1 MKNKILITT
10 PIYYVNDKPHWGH
23 AYTTVVADVLTRFF
37 RAQGNEVFFL
47 TGTDEHGAKVAES
60 AEKLGK
66 NPKAL
71 CDENSEAYKI
81 AWRKLGIEY
90 DHFIRTTDRIHEEKV
105 AKFLKELKDKNAVY
119 EKEYEGLYCV
129 GCEKFL
135 TEKDLVDGKCPD
147 HKTEPK
153 RIAEKNYFF
162 KLTGYLNKIEKLIS
176 KDELL
181 IQPGT
186 AKKEVLGLF
195 RQGLEDF
202 SISRQ
207 KEKVKW
213 GIDLPFSENQTV
225 YVWVDALLNYC
236 TGNGTKEFDT
246 YWDKGKVIHIL
257 GKDILK
263 FHAIFWPA
271 MLLAAGRNIPQR
283 EFIHGF
289 FTINGQ
295 KMSKTLGNVIDSNEI
310 VDKFGVDA
318 TRYLLLSQFP
328 FGQDGDV
335 KKEKFVE
342 KYNSD
347 LANGLGNL
355 VARVLTMVEKY
366 CDGRVPKIVQDPE
379 NHPLRVNEKI
389 YNWKK
394 TWADIDKYMLN
405 FQLYEALSSIR
416 KFITEA
422 DKYIDGTKPWELA
435 KNRKEK
441 EVNWALYG
449 LLDSI
454 HQVAWQVYPF
464 FPETSLKIAKLLKI
478 EKLLVKNPNYKDSWT
493 NIEQGIKTGK
503 SEILFPRLTK

>member
-23 AYTTVVADVLTRFF
+23 AYTTVAADVLTRFF
-37 RAQGNEVFFL
+37 GAQGNEVFFL

-60 AEKLGK
+60 AEKLGE
-66 NPKAL
+66 NPKVL

-81 AWRKLGIEY
+81 AWQKLGIKY
-90 DHFIRTTDRIHEEKV
+90 DHFIRTTDKIHEEKV
-105 AKFLKELKDKNAVY
+105 VGFLKELKDKNAVY

-135 TEKDLVDGKCPD
+135 TERDLIDGKCPD

-153 RIAEKNYFF
+153 KIAEKNYFF
-162 KLTGYLNKIEKLIS
+162 KLTDYLDKIEKLIS
-176 KDELL
+176 GDELS
-181 IQPGT
+181 IQPET

-195 RQGLEDF
+195 KQRLEDF

-213 GIDLPFSENQTV
+213 GIDLPFGENQTV

-236 TGNGTKEFDT
+236 TGNGTKEFDE
-246 YWDKGKVIHIL
+246 YWKKGEVIHLL

-271 MLLAAGRNIPQR
+271 MLLATGKNPPKR

-289 FTINGQ
+289 FTIDGQ
-295 KMSKTLGNVIDSNEI
+295 KMSKTLGNVIDPNEI

-318 TRYLLLSQFP
+318 TRYLLLSQLP

-335 KKEKFVE
+335 KKEKFGE

-355 VARVLTMVEKY
+355 VARVLTLANKYGVKKDKIEKE
-366 CDGRVPKIVQDPE
+366 I
-379 NHPLRVNEKI
+379 EKTI
-389 YNWKK
+389 EETKK
-394 TWADIDKYMLN
+394 TYDKDMQDFRLFEALEEIWKLIGFCDKYVEEN
-405 FQLYEALSSIR
+405 
-416 KFITEA
+416 
-422 DKYIDGTKPWELA
+422 KPWQITDKKKLEQVLS
-435 KNRKEK
+435 NL
-441 EVNWALYG
+441 LYC
-449 LLDSI
+449 LSEIADLIS
-454 HQVAWQVYPF
+454 PF
-464 FPETSLKIAKLLKI
+464 LPETSEKI
-478 EKLLVKNPNYKDSWT
+478 KN
-493 NIEQGIKTGK
+493 QIKSGK
-503 SEILFPRLTK
+503 SEILFPRLQ

>member
-23 AYTTVVADVLTRFF
+23 AYTTVAADVLTRFF

-47 TGTDEHGAKVAES
+47 TGIDEHGAKVAES

-66 NPKAL
+66 NPKTL
-71 CDENSEAYKI
+71 CDENSEAYKF
-81 AWRKLGIEY
+81 AWQKLGIAY
-90 DHFIRTTDRIHEEKV
+90 DHFIRTTDKIHEERV
-105 AKFLKELKDKNAVY
+105 VEFLKALKDKNAVY

-135 TEKDLVDGKCPD
+135 TEKDLVDNKCPD

-153 RIAEKNYFF
+153 KIAEKNYFF
-162 KLTGYLNKIEKLIS
+162 KLTEYLDKIEKLVS

-181 IQPGT
+181 IQPET

-195 RQGLEDF
+195 KQGLEDF

-225 YVWVDALLNYC
+225 YVWVDALLNYY
-236 TGNGTKEFDT
+236 TGNGTKEFDA
-246 YWDKGKVIHIL
+246 YWEKGEVVHIL

-271 MLLAAGRNIPQR
+271 MLLAAGKNIPKR

-289 FTINGQ
+289 FTIDGQ

-335 KKEKFVE
+335 KKEKFIE
-342 KYNSD
+342 RYNSD

-355 VARVLTMVEKY
+355 VARVSTLANKHNVKDGKSEKEIGKRIKGIKETY
-366 CDGRVPKIVQDPE
+366 
-379 NHPLRVNEKI
+379 
-389 YNWKK
+389 
-394 TWADIDKYMLN
+394 DKDMQGFRL
-405 FQLYEALSSIR
+405 FEALEEVWKLIG
-416 KFITEA
+416 FC
-422 DKYIDGTKPWELA
+422 DKYIEENKPWQIA
-435 KNRKEK
+435 EK
-441 EVNWALYG
+441 KKLEIVLSNLLYC
-449 LLDSI
+449 LSEIADLI
-454 HQVAWQVYPF
+454 APF
-464 FPETSLKIAKLLKI
+464 LPETSEKIKNQLKI
-478 EKLLVKNPNYKDSWT
+478 
-493 NIEQGIKTGK
+493 GK
-503 SEILFPRLTK
+503 SEILFPRIDKDKTI

>member
-23 AYTTVVADVLTRFF
+23 AYTTVAADVLTRFF
-37 RAQGNEVFFL
+37 RIQGNEVFFL

-66 NPKAL
+66 NPKVL
-71 CDENSEAYKI
+71 CDDNSEAYKI
-81 AWRKLGIEY
+81 AWEKLGIEY
-90 DHFIRTTDRIHEEKV
+90 DYFIRTTDKIHEEKV
-105 AKFLKELKDKNAVY
+105 VEFLKELKDKNAVY

-153 RIAEKNYFF
+153 KIAEKNYFF
-162 KLTGYLNKIEKLIS
+162 KLTNYLGKIEKLIS
-176 KDELL
+176 KDQLL
-181 IQPGT
+181 IQPEI

-195 RQGLEDF
+195 KQRLEDF

-207 KEKVKW
+207 KEKVRW
-213 GIDLPFSENQTV
+213 GIDLPFGENQTV

-246 YWDKGKVIHIL
+246 YWEKGKVIHVL

-271 MLLAAGRNIPQR
+271 MLLAAGKNIPQR

-289 FTINGQ
+289 FTFNGQ
-295 KMSKTLGNVIDSNEI
+295 KMSKTIGNVIDPSEI

-355 VARVLTMVEKY
+355 VARVLTLANKYGIKDGKSEKEIEKRIKGVKEVY
-366 CDGRVPKIVQDPE
+366 EKDMQDFR
-379 NHPLRVNEKI
+379 L
-389 YNWKK
+389 
-394 TWADIDKYMLN
+394 
-405 FQLYEALSSIR
+405 FEALEEIW
-416 KFITEA
+416 KLIGFC
-422 DKYIDGTKPWELA
+422 DKYIEENKPWQITDKKKLETVLS
-435 KNRKEK
+435 NL
-441 EVNWALYG
+441 LYCISEIAD
-449 LLDSI
+449 LI
-454 HQVAWQVYPF
+454 APF
-464 FPETSLKIAKLLKI
+464 LPETSEKI
-478 EKLLVKNPNYKDSWT
+478 KN
-493 NIEQGIKTGK
+493 QLKTGK
-503 SEILFPRLTK
+503 SEILFPRLQ

>member
-1 MKNKILITT
+1 MKKKILITT

-23 AYTTVVADVLTRFF
+23 AYTTVAADVLTRFF
-37 RAQGNEVFFL
+37 RIQKNEVFFL

-81 AWRKLGIEY
+81 AWQKLGIKY
-90 DHFIRTTDRIHEEKV
+90 DHFIRTTDKIHEEKV
-105 AKFLKELKDKNAVY
+105 ADFLKELKDKNAVY

-135 TEKDLVDGKCPD
+135 TDKDLINGLCPD

-153 RIAEKNYFF
+153 KIAEKNYFF
-162 KLTGYLNKIEKLIS
+162 KLIDYLGKIEKLVS
-176 KDELL
+176 EDKLL
-181 IQPGT
+181 IQPKT

-195 RQGLEDF
+195 KQRLEDF

-213 GIDLPFSENQTV
+213 GIDLPFGENQTV
-225 YVWVDALLNYC
+225 YVWVDALLNYL
-236 TGNGTKEFDT
+236 TGDGTKKFDE
-246 YWDKGKVIHIL
+246 YWKKGEVIHLL

-271 MLLAAGRNIPQR
+271 MLLAAEKNIPKR

-289 FTINGQ
+289 FTIDGQ

-310 VDKFGVDA
+310 VDEFGVDA

-355 VARVLTMVEKY
+355 VARVLTLTLKNSIQYLGKTQDKEVL
-366 CDGRVPKIVQDPE
+366 KIIKETQE
-379 NHPLRVNEKI
+379 N
-389 YNWKK
+389 YKK
-394 TWADIDKYMLN
+394 NMED
-405 FQLYEALSSIR
+405 FRLYEALEEIWNLI
-416 KFITEA
+416 KWCDE
-422 DKYIDGTKPWELA
+422 YIEKNKPWQIIDKKKLETVLS
-435 KNRKEK
+435 NL
-441 EVNWALYG
+441 LYCISEIAD
-449 LLDSI
+449 LI
-454 HQVAWQVYPF
+454 APF
-464 FPETSLKIAKLLKI
+464 LPETSEKIKSQIKGSLT
-478 EKLLVKNPNYKDSWT
+478 S
-493 NIEQGIKTGK
+493 KTGK
-503 SEILFPRLTK
+503 PEILFPRLQ